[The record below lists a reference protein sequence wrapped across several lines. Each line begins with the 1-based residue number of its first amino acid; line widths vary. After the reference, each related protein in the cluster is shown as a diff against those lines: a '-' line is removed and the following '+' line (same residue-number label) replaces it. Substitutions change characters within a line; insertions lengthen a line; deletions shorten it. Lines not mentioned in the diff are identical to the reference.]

1 MYSMLKLFG
10 RKPITAIQIVGQRCS
25 GTNYLQTL
33 CEQNIQG
40 IEQYQPL
47 GWKHGPFRKI
57 PKDTNHILFLVAF
70 RNPYNWVRSLHQYPH
85 HAHKSLHDIPF
96 SEFIRSEWYCVW
108 NQDGGVKPGDE
119 RFGEEMM
126 VERNPETG
134 ERYRNVFDLRA
145 HKNRFYTTLPK
156 RAKHVY
162 FTTLEEL
169 EADHKG
175 VLRDIA
181 QRFDLQLNES
191 IENVQ
196 TYKGM
201 KKKAFKKKRYEP
213 ISDEDLAFM
222 NEHIDW
228 ELEKKIGFSPDDY
241 AE

>member
-1 MYSMLKLFG
+1 M
-10 RKPITAIQIVGQRCS
+10 
-25 GTNYLQTL
+25 
-33 CEQNIQG
+33 
-40 IEQYQPL
+40 
-47 GWKHGPFRKI
+47 
-57 PKDTNHILFLVAF
+57 
-70 RNPYNWVRSLHQYPH
+70 
-85 HAHKSLHDIPF
+85 
-96 SEFIRSEWYCVW
+96 W

-134 ERYRNVFDLRA
+134 ERYKNVFDLRA

-169 EADHKG
+169 EADHER

-181 QRFDLQLNES
+181 QKYDLRLKDP

-201 KKKAFKKKRYEP
+201 KKKAFQKKTYEP
-213 ISDEDLAFM
+213 ISDEDLTFM
-222 NEHIDW
+222 QSQIDW
-228 ELEKKIGFSPDDY
+228 EMENTIGYSLEDY
-241 AE
+241 EQ